1 MKMFGFAIPGLGFYS
16 IEVPDKGNQSKFS
29 GVITIQEGVTMEE
42 MLEEEL
48 KNLVDANWDF

>member
-1 MKMFGFAIPGLGFYS
+1 MFGFAIPGLGFYS